1 MSLAQTLVEGAI
13 EVRQRGLDPD
23 TARIARE
30 AVSDCMAC
38 MLAAAG
44 HPVVQSV
51 ERACLAAATVS
62 ASDVGAWLPFT
73 GRRTMSALDQA
84 LIGGTQAHA
93 LDFDDNH
100 FPAIVHASAV
110 VIPALWA
117 SAGLTPL
124 SERGLVE
131 AFGIALRAQRTLFAS
146 WGDQH
151 YEMGWHATSTI
162 GTISAALAC
171 AAAMGLTREELFA
184 AVSISTSSAS
194 GSRAQF
200 GSTLKPV
207 HAGLAAQSGVRSAL
221 LARSGIA
228 GIADPFAGP
237 LGVSRL
243 FSSSTASDHRH
254 DGSLPAGILLPKL
267 YPCCM
272 SAHMGIEAVLELKR
286 VFGAELLQAA
296 GFVFTMPAFMV
307 ANLPYRHPSTPE
319 QARFSMHH
327 AAAIA
332 LVHCAPTLAHFEEP
346 YLTREDVHSLRSR
359 VRLLVCEDRHAS
371 EDRPWGSAGVTLK
384 AVFADGRQPSARVHA
399 PAGAPERPLTD
410 RQRKDKFIACATS
423 ILEPASAEQLWMA
436 LERFGDGE
444 RSARSVLGLLDA
456 LAERSSVGAT

>member
-1 MSLAQTLVEGAI
+1 MGLAQTLVDGAI

-23 TARIARE
+23 TERIARQ
-30 AVSDCMAC
+30 AVSDCLAC
-38 MLAAAG
+38 MLAAVG
-44 HPVVQSV
+44 HPVVRSV
-51 ERACLAAATVS
+51 ERACLAAGVVGAPE
-62 ASDVGAWLPFT
+62 VGAWLPFT
-73 GRRTMSALDQA
+73 GRRPVSALDQA

-117 SAGLTPL
+117 TAALAPL
-124 SERGLVE
+124 SERGLLQ
-131 AFGIALRAQRTLFAS
+131 AFGIALRAQRMLFAD
-146 WGDQH
+146 WGPQH
-151 YEMGWHATSTI
+151 YATGWHATGTI

-171 AAAMGLTREELFA
+171 AAAMGLTREELCA
-184 AVSISTSSAS
+184 AVSISTSSAA

-207 HAGLAAQSGVRSAL
+207 HAGLAAQAGVRSAL

-228 GIADPFAGP
+228 GVADPFAGP

-243 FSSSTASDHRH
+243 FAPPTALDRP
-254 DGSLPAGILLPKL
+254 DGGPLPAGILLPKL

-272 SAHMGIEAVLELKR
+272 SAHMGIDAVLELGR
-286 VFGAELLQAA
+286 TFGAELFQAA

-307 ANLPYRHPSTPE
+307 ANLPYRHPATPE

-332 LVHCAPTLAHFEEP
+332 LLHGAPRLAHFGEP
-346 YLTREDVHSLRSR
+346 FLSRDDVRSLRAR
-359 VRLLVCEDRHAS
+359 VRLEVSEDRLAT
-371 EDRPWGSAGVTLK
+371 EERPWGSAGVTLK
-384 AVFADGRQPSARVHA
+384 AVFADGRQPGVRVHA

-410 RQRKDKFIACATS
+410 RQRKDKFVACATS
-423 ILEPASAEQLWMA
+423 VLEPTAVEPLWAA
-436 LERFGDGE
+436 LERFGDGQ

-456 LAERSSVGAT
+456 LAARSAVGAP